1 MSRRIR
7 VLPGLMMACAAAIT
21 LAGCD
26 VESEPADDLQM
37 DTLTQDTLTGSQMD
51 QEMYEAR
58 IEGVEGSDATGTAT
72 LTVENDELQV
82 TVAMTGLDPNTR
94 VPQHIHVNSSCDN
107 TGGIYLNLDDEL
119 STPEDGAAAGDAYP
133 EIDDQGAV
141 RYEASRSLDELR
153 AALSEADTA
162 QSDTAR
168 ANTRGQGAAEF
179 DLGNRVVKLHG
190 PDMQPIACG
199 ELEEMDHGQMGQT
212 GQRGQTT
219 TRP

>member
-1 MSRRIR
+1 MSRRTR
-7 VLPGLMMACAAAIT
+7 VLPRLVMACAAAVA

-26 VESEPADDLQM
+26 VESEPADDLQT

-72 LTVENDELQV
+72 LTVENDELQI

-107 TGGIYLNLDDEL
+107 AGGIYLNLDDEL
-119 STPEDGAAAGDAYP
+119 STPEDGVAAGDAYP
-133 EIDDQGAV
+133 ETDDEGAL
-141 RYEASRSLDELR
+141 RYEASRSLDDLR
-153 AALSEADTA
+153 TALSEADTA

-168 ANTRGQGAAEF
+168 VNTRGQGAAEF
-179 DLGNRVVKLHG
+179 DLGNRVVNLHG

-199 ELEEMDHGQMGQT
+199 ELGEMDHGQM
-212 GQRGQTT
+212 
-219 TRP
+219 